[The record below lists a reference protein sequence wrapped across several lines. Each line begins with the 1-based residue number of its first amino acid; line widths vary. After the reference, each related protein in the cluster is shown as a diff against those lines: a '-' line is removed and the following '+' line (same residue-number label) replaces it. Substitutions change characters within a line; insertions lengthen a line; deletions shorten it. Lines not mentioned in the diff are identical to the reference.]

1 MITEIELTSILS
13 RKIKSYYEFN
23 LSAAEMLSEFN
34 KFKREF
40 CYTTAGRNRYRK
52 GYIDS
57 LLGFF
62 LATKDLLIND
72 YCLFGYKYKGE
83 FYTTYK
89 GSNKLTSTNNLKTTK
104 VLHDLKLS
112 QSEWDQLESGMYY
125 AHNLRKH
132 Y

>member
-13 RKIKSYYEFN
+13 RKIKNYYEFN
-23 LSAAEMLSEFN
+23 LSASEMLAEFN

-40 CYTTAGRNRYRK
+40 CYTTTGRNRYRK

-57 LLGFF
+57 LTGFF
-62 LATKDLLIND
+62 IATMELLIND
-72 YCLFGYKYKGE
+72 YCVFGYKYKGE

-89 GSNKLTSTNNLKTTK
+89 GGDKLVSSNGLKTTK
-104 VLHDLKLS
+104 VLHDLNLS
-112 QSEWDQLESGMYY
+112 QAEWDQLERGMFY
-125 AHNLRKH
+125 AHNFRKH